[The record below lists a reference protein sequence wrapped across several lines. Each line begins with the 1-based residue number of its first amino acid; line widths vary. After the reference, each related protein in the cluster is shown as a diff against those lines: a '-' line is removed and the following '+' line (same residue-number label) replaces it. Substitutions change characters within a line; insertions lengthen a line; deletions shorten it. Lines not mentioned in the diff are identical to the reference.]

1 MGTQH
6 AFYMKITGKKIKGNA
21 ERYAVYK
28 EKDRVWKRESRKKAL
43 SPRTVNSRVGN
54 LEKE

>member
-1 MGTQH
+1 MKYHKTVLGTQH

-28 EKDRVWKRESRKKAL
+28 EKDRV
-43 SPRTVNSRVGN
+43 
-54 LEKE
+54 